1 MLNSPAHDGRPE
13 PGEGP
18 REHLTEEG
26 RTAELRPP
34 LRRVSGRAVGV
45 WTVRMLLGVALKLVL
60 ISVVAVMLT
69 NLSLS
74 WIPDRL
80 SENARLLPIAYGVYG
95 LVKVA
100 VVPSWRYRVHR
111 WEVGEDVIY
120 TRAGWIARSW
130 QLVPVNRIQ
139 TVDHTQAMLE
149 RVFDVATLRVQTASF
164 AGSSTIEGMD
174 ADEARVLSEELAAR
188 AATLRDDAT

>member
-1 MLNSPAHDGRPE
+1 MLNSPAHDDRPE

-18 REHLTEEG
+18 REHPPEEG
-26 RTAELRPP
+26 GTAELRPP

-45 WTVRMLLGVALKLVL
+45 WTVRMLIGVALNLVL
-60 ISVVAVMLT
+60 VSVVAVMLA
-69 NLSLS
+69 NLPLS
-74 WIPDRL
+74 WIPGWL
-80 SENARLLPIAYGVYG
+80 SENARVLPIAYGVYG
-95 LVKVA
+95 LIKVA

-120 TRAGWIARSW
+120 TRAGWIARAW

>member
-1 MLNSPAHDGRPE
+1 MLI
-13 PGEGP
+13 
-18 REHLTEEG
+18 
-26 RTAELRPP
+26 
-34 LRRVSGRAVGV
+34 
-45 WTVRMLLGVALKLVL
+45 GVALNLVL
-60 ISVVAVMLT
+60 VSVLAVVLA
-69 NLSLS
+69 NLPLS

-80 SENARLLPIAYGVYG
+80 SENARVLPIVYG
-95 LVKVA
+95 IYGLIKVA

-120 TRAGWIARSW
+120 ARAGWISRAW

-188 AATLRDDAT
+188 AATLRHDAT

>member
-1 MLNSPAHDGRPE
+1 MLI
-13 PGEGP
+13 
-18 REHLTEEG
+18 
-26 RTAELRPP
+26 
-34 LRRVSGRAVGV
+34 
-45 WTVRMLLGVALKLVL
+45 GVALNLALV
-60 ISVVAVMLT
+60 SVAAVMLA
-69 NLSLS
+69 NLPLS
-74 WIPDRL
+74 WIPDWL
-80 SENARLLPIAYGVYG
+80 SENARVLPIAYGVYG
-95 LVKVA
+95 LIKVA

-111 WEVGEDVIY
+111 WEVGDDVIY
-120 TRAGWIARSW
+120 TRAGWIARAW

-188 AATLRDDAT
+188 ATTLRDDAT